1 MDTATAPTEDDARQM
16 VERFVRRFDESYR
29 LLACHA
35 ALPLILTPELVHNL
49 RNTFLRGQVPWVA
62 EVDLLLSELCRPV
75 GYEQYA
81 MDAAVR
87 AYLINDLQARVGARR
102 MQDVARLLIRY
113 IHHLS
118 RARSIFSDP
127 ELQAQQLA
135 AMVCLDDQREEA
147 VHTLVEA
154 LQKNLEAI
162 ADSPTATG
170 TRAELTRLT
179 RLAQTL
185 APQMEAYP
193 ALIAYADLI
202 RRLLADPAR
211 TLTEEPTQVQI
222 SVTILGQTMPAPGG
236 LLPPES
242 RNSPDDRV
250 TPARPGLALPPL
262 YGRETELAL
271 LQQFCLEPVNH
282 YVVLYGAPQSGKTSL
297 LRHLE
302 AALQQFAQVDVCRID
317 IQAIQG
323 ATTERAFAYLATQIS
338 QSLPAGVEATGVEEG
353 TTFQS
358 FLIEA
363 LDRDDINRFVLML
376 DEWGALPVATHEKL
390 AHTVRSIF
398 EMRSEIRALAKL
410 QVIVSGGI
418 ELYDLG
424 RSEASPLL
432 NICEAIY
439 LGDLSETEAV
449 ALMWEDLGSLDLPE
463 KLVDDLASATYD
475 RVGGHPYL
483 TRRIAELVVQAT
495 PPGDPLAANALA
507 TALGEIEHGDPLLRR
522 IIDDLRAYQLE
533 DAARRLLSD
542 PPPFTRLDDDMARLE
557 LIGLARPAGETWA
570 PRNAWL
576 AEVVGRVLDVA
587 SPTVVAPLDAG
598 ATTATPLPTWVPHLI
613 HIPAGPFL
621 MGSSAADGMA
631 YADEK
636 PQHTLMLPDYWI
648 GKTPVTNAQFRPFVE
663 GDGYTNPAYWT
674 KESWAW
680 REQEEIVTPRWW
692 NDSTWNGAQ
701 HPVVGV
707 SWFEAVAYCRW
718 LSAQTGHEFRLPTEA
733 EWEKAA
739 RGTDG
744 RIWPWGNTWEHG
756 RCNSEEAGHKRT
768 TPVDQYPTGAS
779 PYGVLDMAGNVW
791 EWCATKSGKSYP
803 YQWEDEWQAAYL
815 EADKVRR
822 IRGGSWYSKKENVR
836 ASYRVSSIPRNL
848 VISGLRVASHSPLP
862 GSES

>member
-1 MDTATAPTEDDARQM
+1 
-16 VERFVRRFDESYR
+16 
-29 LLACHA
+29 
-35 ALPLILTPELVHNL
+35 HNL

-87 AYLINDLQARVGARR
+87 AYLINDLQARVGERR
-102 MQDVARLLIRY
+102 LQDVARLLIRY

-193 ALIAYADLI
+193 ELVTYADLI
-202 RRLLADPAR
+202 RRMLADPAR
-211 TLTEEPTQVQI
+211 TLTEEPTQVQMP
-222 SVTILGQTMPAPGG
+222 VTILGQTMPAPGG

-242 RNSPDDRV
+242 RDSPDDRV
-250 TPARPGLALPPL
+250 TPTRPGLALPPL

-302 AALQQFAQVDVCRID
+302 ATLQQFAQVDVCRLD

-338 QSLPAGVEATGVEEG
+338 QSLPAGVQAAGVEEG

-376 DEWGALPVATHEKL
+376 DEWGALPVATRETL

-398 EMRSEIRALAKL
+398 EMRNEVPVLAKL

-424 RSEASPLL
+424 RSEASPPF
-432 NICEAIY
+432 NICEEVY
-439 LGDLSETEAV
+439 LGDLSESEAV
-449 ALMWEDLGSLDLPE
+449 ALMREDLGSLDLPE

-495 PPGDPLAANALA
+495 PPGEPLAANALA
-507 TALGEIEHGDPLLRR
+507 TALGEIERGDPLLRR
-522 IIDDLRAYQLE
+522 LRDDLRTYQLE
-533 DAARRLLSD
+533 DAARRLVSNMATTSSD
-542 PPPFTRLDDDMARLE
+542 PSQ
-557 LIGLARPAGETWA
+557 PA
-570 PRNAWL
+570 
-576 AEVVGRVLDVA
+576 
-587 SPTVVAPLDAG
+587 
-598 ATTATPLPTWVPHLI
+598 LP
-613 HIPAGPFL
+613 
-621 MGSSAADGMA
+621 
-631 YADEK
+631 
-636 PQHTLMLPDYWI
+636 
-648 GKTPVTNAQFRPFVE
+648 
-663 GDGYTNPAYWT
+663 
-674 KESWAW
+674 
-680 REQEEIVTPRWW
+680 
-692 NDSTWNGAQ
+692 
-701 HPVVGV
+701 
-707 SWFEAVAYCRW
+707 
-718 LSAQTGHEFRLPTEA
+718 
-733 EWEKAA
+733 
-739 RGTDG
+739 
-744 RIWPWGNTWEHG
+744 
-756 RCNSEEAGHKRT
+756 
-768 TPVDQYPTGAS
+768 
-779 PYGVLDMAGNVW
+779 
-791 EWCATKSGKSYP
+791 GKS
-803 YQWEDEWQAAYL
+803 
-815 EADKVRR
+815 
-822 IRGGSWYSKKENVR
+822 ENVVDR
-836 ASYRVSSIPRNL
+836 
-848 VISGLRVASHSPLP
+848 PL
-862 GSES
+862 S